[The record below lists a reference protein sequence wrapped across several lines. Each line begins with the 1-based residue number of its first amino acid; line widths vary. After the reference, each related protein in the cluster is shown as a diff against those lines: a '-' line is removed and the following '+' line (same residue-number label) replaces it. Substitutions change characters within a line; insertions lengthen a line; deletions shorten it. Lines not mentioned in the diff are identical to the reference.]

1 MKVKQSFKKIGACV
15 LAGSMAASGFM
26 AVPVFASSSADAA
39 ANNTAVNDALDNA
52 DIIDYSRTGS
62 ITIYKYDSTSAQR
75 DGVWS
80 ANDDGTVTITS
91 GGQNYT
97 VESTGEANAAAEE
110 ALADYAIRGVEFSYV
125 HLGAVETYS
134 FTGGGNTDINVV
146 YEIDDELAGILGL
159 KETAAYDMTA
169 EGVVF
174 PCENDRLHYDSSQLG
189 SALADLMAGGNTA
202 AKNQLEAYAEANRT
216 GTFADTDA
224 NGYTHMGSLPLG
236 LYLIAETEVPEE
248 VTVTVD
254 PWLVSLPFTNI
265 SDSGQTAQDEDVN
278 TVGEAWLYDAVCY
291 PKDQT
296 GNPTLDKMV
305 RNAYGSILAS
315 GGLSGYGTDYVIST
329 FDDPV
334 GADDAEA
341 LVNSRN
347 TEEGTDEYRFG
358 DTTTAS
364 EGDILDYIVVSK
376 LPTITSDATFLTQYT
391 FVDSLSAGLTYN
403 KDARI
408 AIYNNEADANLNNLA
423 NAVMAM
429 DLDETRT
436 SLGNGNTSFADGGN
450 PTGAWLYSQNYVN
463 FYVVSSNSD
472 LSRGAIT
479 MTLSFTEDGLRMIN
493 EGLAQSADVLD
504 YGDYAY
510 TDAEGN
516 VVLNEDGFSD
526 YYIVLYYTVTV
537 NSDAQVVLGDAG
549 NPNDVNLTWERTSED
564 YTSTLEDRCYVY
576 AYGVDL
582 TKFFSDNNGDFS
594 HVQFL
599 LYNETDG
606 YYVVADT
613 VDDSAGENI
622 YYVGGA
628 GDAANTELGKTA
640 SRDKAT
646 VFIPND
652 SGKIYIHGL
661 EADTYKLIE
670 IATDDGYK
678 LLAEEITIRIDP
690 TTREIRPSVAGYVG
704 NDSIE
709 GSHVH
714 SEACYDESGMPV
726 CGLAA
731 DEDANGRTIGKIA
744 MYVGQSGEDFTGAVA
759 AVDGADTEMAGD
771 RWATDSADAAVVMEV
786 TNTKTFVFPATGG
799 YGTLLFTLA
808 GCGLAFIGI
817 VAATRKKKTTAE
829 Q

>member
-1 MKVKQSFKKIGACV
+1 MKVKENLKKIGTCV

-26 AVPVFASSSADAA
+26 AVPVFAASSADAA
-39 ANNTAVNDALDNA
+39 TNNTAVNDALDNA

-80 ANDDGTVTITS
+80 ANDDGTVTVTS
-91 GGQNYT
+91 GGQSYT
-97 VESTGEANAAAEE
+97 VESTGEANATAEE
-110 ALADYAIRGVEFSYV
+110 ALADYAIQGVEFSYV
-125 HLGAVETYS
+125 HLGDVETYS

-146 YEIDDELAGILGL
+146 YEIDDGLAGILGL
-159 KETAAYDMTA
+159 EEAEAYDMTA
-169 EGVVF
+169 EGVAF

-189 SALADLMAGGNTA
+189 DALADLMASGDTA

-224 NGYTHMGSLPLG
+224 NGYTHLEGLPLG
-236 LYLIAETEVPEE
+236 LYLIVETEVPEE
-248 VTVTVD
+248 VTVTVA

-265 SDSGQTAQDEDVN
+265 SDSEQTAQDEDTN
-278 TVGEAWLYDAVCY
+278 TIGETWLYDATCY

-305 RNAYGSILAS
+305 RNAYGNILAS
-315 GGLSGYGTDYVIST
+315 GGLSSYGTNYVVSA

-347 TEEGTDEYRFG
+347 TEEGTDEYKFG

-376 LPTITSDATFLTQYT
+376 LPTITSNATFLTRYT
-391 FVDSLSAGLTYN
+391 FVDNLSAGLTYN

-408 AIYNNEADANLNNLA
+408 AIYNNEADANLNNLE

-429 DLDETRT
+429 DLDEVRT
-436 SLGNGNTSFADGGN
+436 SLGNGDTTFEDGGN

-463 FYVVSSNSD
+463 FNVTGNSSG
-472 LSRGAIT
+472 LSLGETT
-479 MTLSFTEDGLRMIN
+479 MTISFTEDGLRMIN

-504 YGDYAY
+504 YGGYAY
-510 TDAEGN
+510 TDGEGN

-526 YYIVLYYTVTV
+526 YYVVLYYTVTV
-537 NSDAQVVLGDAG
+537 NSDAQVVLGDDG

-564 YTSTLEDRCYVY
+564 YTNTLEDRCYVY

-582 TKFFSDNNGDFS
+582 TKYFSDNNGDFS
-594 HVQFL
+594 NVQFL

-613 VDDSAGENI
+613 VDDSTDENI
-622 YYVGGA
+622 YYAGGA
-628 GDAANTELGKTA
+628 GDVAGTELGKTA
-640 SRDKAT
+640 SRDNAT
-646 VFIPND
+646 VFVPNA
-652 SGKIYIHGL
+652 SGKIYVHGL

-678 LLAEEITIRIDP
+678 LLAEEITIQIDP
-690 TTREIRPSVAGYVG
+690 TTREIRPSVVGYIG

-714 SEACYDESGMPV
+714 DADCYDESGMPV
-726 CGLAA
+726 CGFAA

-744 MYVGQSGEDFTGAVA
+744 MYVGQSGEDFTGAAA
-759 AVDGADTEMAGD
+759 AVDGVAAEMVND
-771 RWATDSADAAVVMEV
+771 RWVTDSADAAVVMEV
-786 TNTKTFVFPATGG
+786 TNTKTFAFPATGG

-808 GCGLAFIGI
+808 GCGAAFIGI
-817 VAATRKKKTTAE
+817 VVATRKKKTAAE
-829 Q
+829 K